1 MSEKEVR
8 ADYDRIAKKIARE
21 DPDISHDLQVVRTYI
36 AMAAEAMD
44 DLEEK
49 LTRMFEA
56 QDA

>member
-1 MSEKEVR
+1 MSDKETR
-8 ADYDRIAKKIARE
+8 ADYERISKKVVHD

-49 LTRMFEA
+49 LTRMFEN
-56 QDA
+56 QK